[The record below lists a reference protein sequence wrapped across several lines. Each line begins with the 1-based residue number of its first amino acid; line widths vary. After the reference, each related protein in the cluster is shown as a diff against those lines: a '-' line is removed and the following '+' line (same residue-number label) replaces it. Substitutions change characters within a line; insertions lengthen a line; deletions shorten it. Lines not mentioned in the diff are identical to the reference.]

1 MRGCDVRDPQADA
14 VTERLSG
21 LGAGDRAP
29 TSLLDGP
36 QERRV
41 ALLGLHA
48 QQPAFPFPE
57 EHLAQLRLHAR
68 HDAEP
73 LREWRRCLHRAP
85 QRRDVDGG
93 DVLAAEAAGDPLR
106 LLHADRIERRV
117 AVPVDE
123 FEGTL
128 GIGGLGLA
136 VTHKEDLGRAR
147 RRRVAMLAIT
157 PGLALRLA
165 HGPQEYGAAAV
176 AAALPTAT
184 AEPELA
190 TAPERR

>member
-14 VTERLSG
+14 VTECLSG

-41 ALLGLHA
+41 ALLGLYA

-106 LLHADRIERRV
+106 LLHADRVERRI

-123 FEGTL
+123 LEGLL
-128 GIGGLGLA
+128 GVDGLRLP
-136 VTHKEDLGRAR
+136 VTHEEDLGRVR
-147 RRRVAMLAIT
+147 RRRVAML
-157 PGLALRLA
+157 PVPPRLALGLR
-165 HGPQEYGAAAV
+165 HG
-176 AAALPTAT
+176 
-184 AEPELA
+184 
-190 TAPERR
+190 APE